1 MHLIITGVTVLFFS
15 FTTHAQNP
23 VVDTVGHPAD
33 TPIVTVPN
41 GPAHNVPPP
50 KIIDTAGKGDGNSSI
65 SSVLSPLL
73 SYNFSSGNNTLGNL
87 TPVINYGWTKT
98 AGNFLGGKCML
109 AANPYS
115 AGQIN
120 IKDSNAYLPA
130 LMLPGIAGLNLN
142 MILTYGNDNF
152 QFIWFP
158 LNFGLK
164 LNTNFQDSS
173 KIILQHNIRTG
184 FGIKYSSLFQLG
196 IQYTWGWHNLTSE
209 SEQAFKKVFNTQKM
223 NISYITVTLETMLNN
238 PSGSGQAGGGNSSVL
253 FLAWR
258 CLTNKGS
265 FNGLPNAQIL
275 TIGFRKDINLSS
287 LSSLAPAARPIL

>member
-1 MHLIITGVTVLFFS
+1 MRSILITAIAFFLFFTS
-15 FTTHAQNP
+15 RAGNL
-23 VVDTVGHPAD
+23 VDTVGHPVD
-33 TPIVTVPN
+33 TPVVPN
-41 GPAHNVPPP
+41 GPARNIPAPIV
-50 KIIDTAGKGDGNSSI
+50 DTAGQGKGKGEGGDI

-73 SYNFSSGNNTLGNL
+73 AYNFSSGNNTLGNL
-87 TPVINYGWTKT
+87 TPVVNYGWNKETGK
-98 AGNFLGGKCML
+98 FLGGKCLL

-142 MILTYGNDNF
+142 MFITYGNDNF

-173 KIILQHNIRTG
+173 KIIFQHNFRTG
-184 FGIKYSSLFQLG
+184 FGFKYSTLFQMG
-196 IQYTWGWHNLTSE
+196 MQYTWGWHNLTSE
-209 SEQAFKKVFNTQKM
+209 SEQAFKKLFNTQKT

-238 PSGSGQAGGGNSSVL
+238 PQSSGKSGSSIL
-253 FLAWR
+253 FLEWR

-265 FNGLPNAQIL
+265 FSGLPNAQIL
-275 TIGFRKDINLSS
+275 TIGFRKDLNLSNLTV
-287 LSSLAPAARPIL
+287 LSPAARPLL